1 MLDLLRLK
9 PGSRVLEVGTGLGYQ
24 AALMAEMGARVWSVE
39 VVEEFAGEAGL
50 RLLALGHTGVAVRV
64 GDGSRGWAEHAPFD
78 RILVTAAAPE
88 VPEPLLDQLARGG
101 VLVMPLGGK
110 EVQKLTV
117 IEKGSEGEIE
127 RREVMPVRF
136 TQLEAGL

>member
-1 MLDLLRLK
+1 
-9 PGSRVLEVGTGLGYQ
+9 
-24 AALMAEMGARVWSVE
+24 
-39 VVEEFAGEAGL
+39 
-50 RLLALGHTGVAVRV
+50 
-64 GDGSRGWAEHAPFD
+64 
-78 RILVTAAAPE
+78 

-117 IEKGSEGEIE
+117 IDKGSEGEIE